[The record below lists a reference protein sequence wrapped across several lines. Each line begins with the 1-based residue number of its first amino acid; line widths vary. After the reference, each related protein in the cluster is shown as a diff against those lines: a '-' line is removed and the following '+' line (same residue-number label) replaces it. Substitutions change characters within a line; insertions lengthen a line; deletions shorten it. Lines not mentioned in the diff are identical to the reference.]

1 MTCFHGSRTSA
12 ALRFA
17 GGLALAAFL
26 ALPARAAAGIELGNA
41 AFRYV
46 VSEEGR
52 NLEFTDLASGR
63 NLLRTNAPSFV
74 AAIRRGEK
82 EFQVSR
88 VRREENR
95 IRLSFGESGVEAGLK
110 VESSPAGVV
119 LSVESVPAE
128 VASIRF
134 LNLPLDLQ
142 GLPTEVFGACV
153 LSLNL
158 ITRVDALPVLQR
170 DLQASAEA
178 KFGMVGARVAI
189 VAGPMGGMLEKLRTL
204 LSTSSELPRCNVAGP
219 WAPDVPFSHGSYLFN
234 FGTLVE
240 TNVTDWIE
248 SVRRVGF
255 SQIDNHGGGS
265 FFRFGDFEL
274 DRTKWPEGWDTFGRI
289 VGRLHAE
296 GIGSIFHTYA
306 FFIDKRSKY
315 VTPVP
320 DRRLDAFRK
329 FTLAEPVDATAT
341 EIVVNESTANL
352 STLTGFF
359 EHNSIV
365 LHVDDELVT
374 FSGFSKEPPWRITGL
389 KRGAHETKASA
400 HARGAEARHL
410 KECFGLF
417 VPNPESSLFEEIA
430 ANHADVVNRCGFDG
444 LYLDAIDGSSILRG
458 PDECWYW
465 ANKFVVEIQKRLKKP
480 VGMEMSAMWHHFWQ
494 YRTRW
499 QAWDVPRRGHERF
512 VDIHADSVNGGL
524 MLPLHLGWWE
534 LFTYDPP
541 QVEPSY
547 PEVMEHLGARLIGWN
562 AGISLTAGMDR
573 RALQR
578 TPLFARAAEILRTC
592 EEARRSSRFDEATR
606 SRLRDPARRFAMV
619 RETDGNVGFREMM
632 SLSRTVA
639 ASEPWTSAW
648 SVTNAFERQPAR
660 FRIEALAAVTNRL
673 DGVGVRLADWAHE
686 PATAWKQSA
695 APGVEFVSGLGT
707 NLAAGWAVLG
717 ARCTGRVERRGA
729 WAKWEKRF
737 DPVLDAKNGKALVVE
752 VEGDGSGALLALRLE
767 SPQHLGYGAIA
778 DRYIPLDFT
787 GRRKFTLVETE
798 STRWSDYAW
807 NDGKHPYGVYREV
820 VQFGAL
826 ESVSIWLQN
835 LPADR
840 EVRVGLG
847 PITAVPLLS
856 VAVLNPRIRLGD
868 RTVEFPVALA
878 SGSWIEANGPA
889 ECTVFGPKGESLGS
903 VTPRGDWPEFSA
915 GENRLAFEFN
925 GEASPSARAKVTS
938 FVRAGK

>member
-1 MTCFHGSRTSA
+1 MTLFHGSRTPA
-12 ALRFA
+12 ALRSA
-17 GGLALAAFL
+17 AWLAMAAFL
-26 ALPARAAAGIELGNA
+26 VLPARAAGGIELGNA

-63 NLLRTNAPSFV
+63 NLLRTNAPSY
-74 AAIRRGEK
+74 AAVIRRGEK
-82 EFQVSR
+82 EYPATR
-88 VRREENR
+88 VQREADR
-95 IRLSFGESGVEAGLK
+95 LRLSFGESGVEARLK
-110 VESSPAGVV
+110 VEPSPAGVV
-119 LSVESVPAE
+119 LTLESVSAE
-128 VASIRF
+128 VTSIRF
-134 LNLPLDLQ
+134 LDVPLDLQ
-142 GLPTEVFGACV
+142 AMPSEDFGACA

-170 DLQASAEA
+170 DLRASAEA
-178 KFGMVGARVAI
+178 KFGLVGAKVAV
-189 VAGPMGGMLEKLRTL
+189 VAGPMGGMLEKLRTTL
-204 LSTSSELPRCNVAGP
+204 TTSGELPRCDVAGP

-240 TNVTDWIE
+240 TNVTEWIE

-274 DRTKWPEGWDTFGRI
+274 DRTKWPEGWNTFGRI

-320 DRRLDAFRK
+320 DPRLDAFRK
-329 FTLAEPVDATAT
+329 FTLAEPVDAAAT
-341 EIVVNESTANL
+341 EILVNESTANL

-359 EHNSIV
+359 EHNSVV

-374 FSGFSKEPPWRITGL
+374 FSGFSKQPPWRITGL
-389 KRGAHETKASA
+389 KRGAHDTKASA
-400 HARGAEARHL
+400 HARGAKARHL

-417 VPNPESSLFEEIA
+417 VPNPESTLFEEIA

-465 ANKFVVEIQKRLKKP
+465 ADKFVVEIQKRLKKP

-512 VDIHADSVNGGL
+512 IDLHAESVNGGL

-534 LFTYDPP
+534 LFAYDPP

-573 RALQR
+573 RALLR

-606 SRLRDPARRFAMV
+606 ARLRDPARRFAMV
-619 RETDGNVGFREMM
+619 READGKVGFREME
-632 SLSRTVA
+632 SHSQTVA
-639 ASEPWTSAW
+639 VGEPWTFAW
-648 SVTNAFERQPAR
+648 SVTNAFGRQPAR
-660 FRIEALAAVTNRL
+660 FRIEALASVSNRL
-673 DGVGVRLADWAHE
+673 DGVGVRLADWSHE
-686 PATAWKQSA
+686 PAAAWKQSA
-695 APGVEFVSGLGT
+695 APGVAFVSGLGT
-707 NLAAGWAVLG
+707 NLTSGWSVLG
-717 ARCTGRVERRGA
+717 ATRAGQVERRGA

-737 DPVLDAKNGKALVVE
+737 DPVFDAKNGKALMVE
-752 VEGDGSGALLALRLE
+752 VEGDGSGALLAIRLE
-767 SPQHLGYGAIA
+767 SPQHIGYGAIA
-778 DRYIPLDFT
+778 DRYITLDFT

-798 STRWSDYAW
+798 STRWSDFVW
-807 NDGKHPYGVYREV
+807 NDGKHPYGVYREL
-820 VQFGAL
+820 VQFAAL
-826 ESVSIWLQN
+826 ESVGVWLQN
-835 LPADR
+835 LPPDC

-847 PITAVPLLS
+847 PITAVPLVS
-856 VAVLNPRIRLGD
+856 APVVNPRIRRGD
-868 RTVEFPVALA
+868 RTVEFPVTLT
-878 SGSWIEANGPA
+878 SGSWIEANGPGD
-889 ECTVFGPKGESLGS
+889 CSVFGPKGESLGS
-903 VTPRGDWPEFSA
+903 VTPRGDWPEFEVGLNRLGFESA
-915 GENRLAFEFN
+915 GEN
-925 GEASPSARAKVTS
+925 GSPARAKITS
-938 FVRAGK
+938 FTRARN